1 MNKKEDILN
10 GWITIE
16 QLSEGNLDKSLRKFR
31 ESEDIPFNDL
41 FTRFMQ
47 EQIEKLK
54 KEKEYPKKYG
64 FVIYFDIFSF
74 QEIMTILRKRY
85 GIKAAHE
92 ETTFSKKFTFALYF
106 DKELEFVAEKLFFTI
121 SGYIRY
127 KKDLP
132 KDFEK
137 AENDL
142 REDLK
147 KQFEDKDF
155 NQVLSDLLKQYRV
168 DLSNCGYDFVK
179 DLDGGDANLHS
190 FFIEDLKRAQAIQTE
205 NLDRYFSGFSGER
218 YNLDGNKHSPN
229 FQPAII
235 QEILQ
240 PQFYPLGRFPSN
252 SDYALS
258 LMQQV
263 AVNLT
268 LHEANTVRSV
278 NGPPGTGKTT
288 ILKDIFA
295 DLIVQQAKDICD
307 MKNKYIKGTLV
318 YFKQGKLGLLPT
330 ELASKNSVVAS
341 SNNGAVQN
349 IVNELPLQ
357 EKAAQEFID
366 QLLEADYFTNVANTK
381 FDLKKNRSETTKN
394 VADDKLRWGT
404 FSLEGG
410 KADNVKLLLLH
421 LKAIETYL
429 NEEYCS
435 DPDVYQDFLE
445 LYETVLKKRN
455 EAQEYFRQ
463 IQDLAELR
471 DIFEQGMQKYARDL
485 KQKEEKLERLE
496 ISTQQKVEHLQEE
509 KGILEETLTSIAL
522 ELKKLKE
529 EEKQIK
535 AGEPQKPSFFLV
547 KRLFNRTSTTDYLE
561 KIELRKNQLEI
572 LKEHKRELTDNQK
585 SEKNT
590 LDALVR
596 KKSNLERSLQEEQSS
611 LEKWQISNLNNLK
624 KNEKKIAK
632 LEQSTQNS
640 TLKELDFSVS
650 YDELQDSNP
659 WFTKEYR
666 IMQSELFIAALKVRK
681 EFIFEN
687 RKHLK
692 GAMNIWK
699 YQYKHYAKENGQE
712 IISQAWHWINFVI
725 PVISTTFA
733 SFGRMFKHLPTNT
746 IGNLFIDEAGQA
758 LPQASVGAIFRSK
771 KVLAVGDPF
780 QIKPVLTLDSSIL
793 SLIAQY
799 YQVDETFISLEA
811 STQTLVDAAS
821 QFGFEKSKD
830 EWIGIPLWVHRRCAY
845 PMFTI
850 SNAISYDELMVQGLK
865 GEQTQ
870 GKSYWFDITGKA
882 NDKFVKEQAEFL
894 TSRINDHIRHDPT
907 LKDQI
912 YVVSPFKNVAYKL
925 ATILT
930 KNDFVRKEKG
940 KAINVGTVHTFQGKE
955 AKIVYFVL
963 GADESSRGAANWAV
977 TEANITNVAATRAV
991 KEFYIIGDKSLYSS
1005 LNSEVSNKTISI
1017 IDEYNKE
1024 VKPIKQ
1030 SRINPVAKPQT

>member
-10 GWITIE
+10 AWITIE
-16 QLSEGNLDKSLRKFR
+16 QLSEGNLDKSLRKFQ
-31 ESEDIPFNDL
+31 ESEDISFNDL
-41 FTRFMQ
+41 FVRFMQ

-54 KEKEYPKKYG
+54 KKKEYPKKYG
-64 FVIYFDIFSF
+64 FVVYFDIFSF

-85 GIKAAHE
+85 GIPTTYE
-92 ETTFSKKFTFALYF
+92 ETIFSKKFTFALYF
-106 DKELEFVAEKLFFTI
+106 DKDLEFVPEKFFFTI

-147 KQFEDKDF
+147 KQFEDKEF
-155 NQVLSDLLKQYRV
+155 NQVLSDILKQYRV
-168 DLSNCGYDFVK
+168 DLNNCGYDFVK
-179 DLDGGDANLHS
+179 DLDGGDVNLHS
-190 FFIEDLKRAQAIQTE
+190 FFIEDLKRAKAIKTE

-229 FQPAII
+229 FQPEII

-252 SDYALS
+252 SEHALS

-268 LHEANTVRSV
+268 VNEANTISSV

-295 DLIVQQAKDICD
+295 DLLVQQAKDICE
-307 MKNKYIKGTLV
+307 MEKKYIKGTLV
-318 YFKQGKLGLLPT
+318 YFKQAKLGLLPT
-330 ELASKNSVVAS
+330 KLANRNSIVAS

-357 EKAAQEFID
+357 EKIAQEFVD

-381 FDLKKNRSETTKN
+381 FDLRKNSAETTKN

-410 KADNVKLLLLH
+410 KADNIQLLLLH
-421 LKAIETYL
+421 LKAIETDL

-445 LYETVLKKRN
+445 LYETVLKRRN

-471 DIFEQGMQKYARDL
+471 NGFEQGKQKYTRER
-485 KQKEEKLERLE
+485 KPKEEKLEKLE
-496 ISTQQKVEHLQEE
+496 TRTQQKFKHLQEE
-509 KGILEETLTSIAL
+509 AGILEEKLTSITL
-522 ELKKLKE
+522 EL
-529 EEKQIK
+529 EKISEAERQIN
-535 AGEPQKPSFFLV
+535 AAEPQKPSFFLV
-547 KRLFNRTSTTDYLE
+547 KKVFNHTSATGYLE
-561 KIELRKNQLEI
+561 KIEQLKKQQKI
-572 LKEHKRELTDNQK
+572 LNSHKRELINDQK
-585 SEKNT
+585 SEKST

-596 KKSNLERSLQEEQSS
+596 KYNELKRILEEEQSS
-611 LEKWQISNLNNLK
+611 FEEWQNINLSNLEKSEKQIA
-624 KNEKKIAK
+624 E
-632 LEQSTQNS
+632 LEQSTQDN
-640 TLKELDFSVS
+640 TLKELDFSVT
-650 YDELQDSNP
+650 YEELQDSNP

-666 IMQSELFIAALKVRK
+666 ILQTELSIVALKVRK
-681 EFIFEN
+681 EFLYKN

-692 GAMNIWK
+692 GSINIWK
-699 YQYKHYAKENGQE
+699 YQYKHFAKENGQE
-712 IISQAWHWINFVI
+712 LIAQAWHWINFAI

-733 SFGRMFKHLPTNT
+733 SFGRMFKHLPVNT

-780 QIKPVLTLDSSIL
+780 QIRPVLTLDSSIL
-793 SLIAQY
+793 SLIAQH
-799 YQVDETFISLEA
+799 YQVDEAFISLEA
-811 STQTLVDAAS
+811 STQTLVDATS
-821 QFGFEKSKD
+821 QFGFVKSED
-830 EWIGIPLWVHRRCAY
+830 EWIGIPLWVHRRCAN

-850 SNAISYDELMVQGLK
+850 SNAISYDGLMVQGLK
-865 GEQTQ
+865 DEQIQ

-894 TSRINDHIRHDPT
+894 SSRIEEHIKHDSA
-907 LKDQI
+907 LKEQI
-912 YVVSPFKNVAYKL
+912 YVISPFRNVASKL
-925 ATILT
+925 ASALT
-930 KNDFVRKEKG
+930 KSGFVKTENG
-940 KAINVGTVHTFQGKE
+940 KAVNVGTVHTFQGKE

-963 GADESSRGAANWAV
+963 GADESSKGAANWAM
-977 TEANITNVAATRAV
+977 TDANITNVAATRAV
-991 KEFYIIGDKSLYSS
+991 KEFYVIGDKSLYSS

-1024 VKPIKQ
+1024 VTPIGTE
-1030 SRINPVAKPQT
+1030 RTIL

>member
-1 MNKKEDILN
+1 MNKKEDIIN
-10 GWITIE
+10 GWITTE
-16 QLSEGNLDKSLRKFR
+16 QLSEGNIDKSLRKFH
-31 ESEDIPFNDL
+31 ESENIPLNDL
-41 FTRFMQ
+41 FARFMQ

-54 KEKEYPKKYG
+54 KKKEYPKKYG
-64 FVIYFDIFSF
+64 FVVYFDIFSF

-85 GIKAAHE
+85 GIQSAHE
-92 ETTFSKKFTFALYF
+92 ETIFSKKFTFALYF
-106 DKELEFVAEKLFFTI
+106 DKELEFVPEKLFFTI

-155 NQVLSDLLKQYRV
+155 NQVFSDLFKQYRV

-179 DLDGGDANLHS
+179 DLDGGDVNLHS
-190 FFIEDLKRAQAIQTE
+190 FFIEDLKRSQVIQTD
-205 NLDRYFSGFSGER
+205 NLNRYFSGFSGER

-229 FQPAII
+229 FHPTII

-252 SDYALS
+252 SEHALS

-268 LHEANTVRSV
+268 LNEANTIRSV

-295 DLIVQQAKDICD
+295 DLIVQQAKYVCE

-318 YFKQGKLGLLPT
+318 YFKQAKLGLLPT
-330 ELASKNSVVAS
+330 ELANKNSVVTS

-357 EKAAQEFID
+357 EKIAQEFVD
-366 QLLEADYFTNVANTK
+366 HLLEADYFTKVANTK
-381 FDLKKNRSETTKN
+381 FDLRKNSAETTEN

-410 KADNVKLLLLH
+410 KAENIQSLLIH
-421 LKAIETYL
+421 LKAIENDL
-429 NEEYCS
+429 NEEYRS
-435 DPDVYQDFLE
+435 DPDVYQNFLE
-445 LYETVLKKRN
+445 LYETVLKRRN
-455 EAQEYFRQ
+455 KAQKYFRQ
-463 IQDLAELR
+463 IHDLAKLR
-471 DIFEQGMQKYARDL
+471 DSFEQDNQKYIREH
-485 KQKEEKLERLE
+485 KQKEEKLVMLE
-496 ISTQQKVEHLQEE
+496 TRTRQKIEHLQKET
-509 KGILEETLTSIAL
+509 GILEEMLSSIEF
-522 ELKKLKE
+522 ELMKLNE
-529 EEKQIK
+529 AEKQIG
-535 AGEPQKPSFFLV
+535 ADEPEKPRFFLV
-547 KRLFNRTSTTDYLE
+547 KKIFNHTSITDYLE
-561 KIELRKNQLEI
+561 KIEQRKNQLEI
-572 LKEHKRELTDNQK
+572 LKKQKSKLVDDQK

-590 LDALVR
+590 LNALFR
-596 KKSNLERSLQEEQSS
+596 KKSKLKEILGEEQCSF
-611 LEKWQISNLNNLK
+611 EEWQILNLNNLGK
-624 KNEKKIAK
+624 KEKQISE
-632 LEQSTQNS
+632 LEQSTQKS
-640 TLKELDFSVS
+640 TLKEIDFSVT
-650 YDELQDSNP
+650 YDELQNSNP

-666 IMQSELFIAALKVRK
+666 TMQTELFIAALKVRK

-692 GAMNIWK
+692 GSMNIWK
-699 YQYKHYAKENGQE
+699 YQYKYCAKENGQE
-712 IISQAWHWINFVI
+712 LISEAWHWINFVI

-733 SFGRMFKHLPTNT
+733 SFGRMFKHLPTNI

-771 KVLAVGDPF
+771 KILAVGDPF

-799 YQVDETFISLEA
+799 YQVDETFISSDA

-845 PMFTI
+845 PMFTL
-850 SNAISYDELMVQGLK
+850 SNTISYNGLMVQGLK

-894 TSRINDHIRHDPT
+894 SSRIDEHIKHDPT
-907 LKDQI
+907 LKEQI
-912 YVVSPFKNVAYKL
+912 YVVSPFRNVASKL
-925 ATILT
+925 VNFLT
-930 KNDFVRKEKG
+930 KSGFVRIEKG
-940 KAINVGTVHTFQGKE
+940 KATNVGTVHTFQGKE

-963 GADESSRGAANWAV
+963 GADESSKGAANWAV

-991 KEFYIIGDKSLYSS
+991 KEFYVIGDKSLYAS

-1024 VKPIKQ
+1024 VM
-1030 SRINPVAKPQT
+1030 PVKKDASIL